1 MVLSSF
7 QLVLLVFSNW
17 TAMRVFVYNVYLEQ
31 VVVDAVTAS
40 TPLFPMPVTAGIIQ
54 VNGRTSTQYTA
65 CTLSSADL
73 FFFFFSFF
81 F

>member
-1 MVLSSF
+1 MVLSIF

-31 VVVDAVTAS
+31 VVVDAS

-65 CTLSSADL
+65 CTH
-73 FFFFFSFF
+73 
-81 F
+81 

>member
-1 MVLSSF
+1 MLLSNF
-7 QLVLLVFSNW
+7 QLALLVFSNW

-31 VVVDAVTAS
+31 VAVDAVTAS

-65 CTLSSADL
+65 CTH
-73 FFFFFSFF
+73 
-81 F
+81 